1 MIGLW
6 YRGTHS
12 FSVARVALSIAVL
25 CGMLCGPLAAG
36 ALAKSTPQT
45 DEEKTFYFLGTMAA
59 QNIRE
64 IEPNEEE
71 KAMIIQGMKDALAG
85 ESIDLDAAV
94 YGQKLRDMAMARRSV
109 AIEKEQAASTAF
121 LEKAAAAPG
130 ATKTESGLIYTE
142 LEAGSGAQP
151 GATDTVKVHYHGTLR
166 DGTVFD
172 SSVQR
177 GTPAEFPLNRVI
189 ACWTEGVAMM
199 QVGGKAKLVCPPD
212 LAYKERGAP
221 PTIPGGAALTFE
233 VELIEIVS
241 Q

>member
-1 MIGLW
+1 MIGLRN
-6 YRGTHS
+6 RGTHP
-12 FSVARVALSIAVL
+12 FGAVRFTLAALALGALV
-25 CGMLCGPLAAG
+25 CGPLAGA
-36 ALAKSTPQT
+36 ALARSTPQT

-64 IEPNEEE
+64 IEPTAEEQ
-71 KAMIIQGMKDALAG
+71 AMIVQGMQDALAG
-85 ESIDLDAAV
+85 EAIELDAAA

-121 LEKAAAAPG
+121 LEKAAEAPG
-130 ATKTESGLIYTE
+130 AIRTESGLIYTE
-142 LEAGSGAQP
+142 LKAGSGAQP
-151 GATDTVKVHYHGTLR
+151 GPTDTVKVHYHGTLR

-199 QVGGKAKLVCPPD
+199 KVGGKAKLVCPPD

-233 VELIEIVS
+233 VELLEIVG